1 VPPTDHLTRDRVF
14 ADVLARELR
23 ADPGRPLVTF
33 YDFATGERVE
43 LSLATYAN
51 WVAKTASLLV
61 EEADLE
67 RGQRLLVDLPAHW
80 LTPVFLGAA
89 WTVGLEVVWDESAGA
104 FDGVVTGPA
113 GLASHAAEAA
123 GRPVIATALRPL
135 GARFPDPVPEGV
147 TDFGA
152 DVWSQ
157 PDAFTAWDPPT
168 EDDPA
173 APGWTQGAL
182 MRAAAAGTLL
192 PESGAVLVD
201 GGRLLSE
208 VSPASPSG
216 LASFVEPL
224 ARSGSTVLVVN
235 AHGPE
240 RRARLDATY
249 AAERATSRLLAP

>member
-1 VPPTDHLTRDRVF
+1 MATFT
-14 ADVLARELR
+14 DVLARELR
-23 ADPGRPLVTF
+23 ADAARPLVTF

-43 LSLATYAN
+43 LSVATYAN

-89 WTVGLEVVWDESAGA
+89 WTVGLEVVWDEESESA
-104 FDGVVTGPA
+104 DGVVTGPT
-113 GLASHAAEAA
+113 GLAAYAEGAG
-123 GRPVIATALRPL
+123 GRPVVATALLPL
-135 GARFPDPVPEGV
+135 GVRFADPVPDGV
-147 TDFGA
+147 TDFGVE
-152 DVWSQ
+152 VWGQ
-157 PDAFTAWDPPT
+157 PDAFVAWDPP
-168 EDDPA
+168 DDGDQATPE
-173 APGWTQGAL
+173 WTQGEL

-192 PESGAVLVD
+192 PSSGAVLAD

-224 ARSGSTVLVVN
+224 ARSGSTVFVVG
-235 AHGPE
+235 AGVVE
-240 RRARLDATY
+240 GRSRLEETY
-249 AAERATSRLLAP
+249 AAERATAHLSPPHLP